1 MRGTVRNRFCT
12 PVLAAIL
19 VAATGM
25 AGCASTTDMQKLQAQ
40 VDTATADAQAAKT
53 EAAEAK
59 ALAQKAMNTAN
70 DAKSTSDATEAK
82 IDRMFKK
89 AMYK

>member
-1 MRGTVRNRFCT
+1 MRGSGKNRLCT

-19 VAATGM
+19 VASAGM
-25 AGCASTTDMQKLQAQ
+25 AGCASTTDLQKLQAQ
-40 VDTATADAQAAKT
+40 VDTATADAQAAQT

-59 ALAQKAMNTAN
+59 AIALQAMNKADN
-70 DAKSTSDATEAK
+70 AKSTSDATEAK

>member
-1 MRGTVRNRFCT
+1 MRETSKNRFST

-19 VAATGM
+19 VASTGM
-25 AGCASTTDMQKLQAQ
+25 VGCASTADLQKLQAQ
-40 VDTATADAQAAKT
+40 VDTASADAQAAKA
-53 EAAEAK
+53 EASAAK
-59 ALAQKAMNTAN
+59 ALAQKAINTAA
-70 DAKSTSDATEAK
+70 DAKETSAATEAK